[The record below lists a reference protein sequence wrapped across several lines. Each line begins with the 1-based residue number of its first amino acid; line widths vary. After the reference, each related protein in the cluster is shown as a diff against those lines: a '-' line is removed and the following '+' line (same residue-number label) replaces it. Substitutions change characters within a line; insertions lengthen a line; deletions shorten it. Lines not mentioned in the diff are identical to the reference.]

1 MAFSEIFIHF
11 QTKVCVTSGE
21 NCFPQRCMDR
31 LLNINP
37 NMANDAVFTGGGLAA
52 REENV
57 FDEEFMSN
65 AYYLPP
71 DDPKTQ
77 IKKFWKDILDINR
90 EKVDRLMTDT
100 NGTMHKRNKNNH
112 NRLYQADP
120 IGSRSGGE
128 CKNEYKIL

>member
-1 MAFSEIFIHF
+1 MTFSEIFIHF

-65 AYYLPP
+65 AYYYAP
-71 DDPKTQ
+71 DDPQ
-77 IKKFWKDILDINR
+77 VEIKKFWKDIIAINQD
-90 EKVDRLMTDT
+90 KVDKLMTVT
-100 NGTMHKRNKNNH
+100 NGTKNGLNHHNK
-112 NRLYQADP
+112 LYKSNP
-120 IGSRSGGE
+120 LGTKSGVE
-128 CKNEYKIL
+128 WDTK